1 MTVFSHT
8 ANSLE
13 MNPSQRPS
21 IKQTTGNISQRKR
34 VNAVFHGILL
44 LSILFSFLMLL
55 LLLKDVLNNGMK
67 FLNMDFLYNY
77 TSRFPAQAGIRAA
90 IAGTVYII
98 VLAVLLAFPV
108 GTGAAIYLEE
118 YAKKSRLSEFIKLN
132 INNLAGIPA
141 IVYGILGLTVYVR
154 FFGFGRSILSAAL
167 TMGTLILPI
176 IIVAASEAL
185 KTVPKELKEASYA
198 LGATRWQTISSVV
211 LPYAMP
217 GILTGTILAVSRGI
231 GEASPLIVIGG
242 AAGIW
247 FSPKSLLD
255 GFTTLPLQIYTWS
268 SQPQADFQMVAA
280 SGILV
285 LLMVLFI
292 INLAAII
299 LRNKYQDRIR
309 R

>member
-1 MTVFSHT
+1 MTVFPHT
-8 ANSLE
+8 ANSIKL
-13 MNPSQRPS
+13 NSNQRPS
-21 IKQTTGNISQRKR
+21 IKTTTGNIAKRKR
-34 VNAVFHGILL
+34 VNAVFHAILL
-44 LSILFSFLMLL
+44 LCIAFSFLMLF
-55 LLLKDVLNNGMK
+55 LLLKDVLQNGMK
-67 FLNMDFLYNY
+67 FLNIDFFYKY
-77 TSRFPAQAGIRAA
+77 TSRFPEQAGIRAA
-90 IAGTVYII
+90 MAGTVYII
-98 VLAVLLAFPV
+98 VLAVLIAFPI

-118 YAKKSRLSEFIKLN
+118 YAKKSKISEFIKLN

-141 IVYGILGLTVYVR
+141 IVYGILGLTLYVR
-154 FFGFGRSILSAAL
+154 FFGFGRSILSASL

-185 KTVPKELKEASYA
+185 KTVPKDLKEASYA
-198 LGATRWQTISSVV
+198 LGANRWQTIASVI
-211 LPYAMP
+211 LPYSMP

-231 GEASPLIVIGG
+231 GEAAPLIVIGG

-247 FSPKSLLD
+247 FSPKSLFD

-268 SQPQADFQMVAA
+268 SQPKADFQMVAA

-285 LLMVLFI
+285 LLMVLFT

>member
-1 MTVFSHT
+1 MTVFQHT
-8 ANSLE
+8 ANSIKL
-13 MNPSQRPS
+13 NSNQRPS
-21 IKQTTGNISQRKR
+21 IKTTTGNIAKRKR
-34 VNAVFHGILL
+34 VNAVFHAILL
-44 LSILFSFLMLL
+44 FCIAFSFLMLF
-55 LLLKDVLNNGMK
+55 LLLKDVLQNGMK
-67 FLNMDFLYNY
+67 FLNIDFLYKY
-77 TSRFPAQAGIRAA
+77 TSRFPDQAGIRAA
-90 IAGTVYII
+90 MAGTVYII
-98 VLAVLLAFPV
+98 VLAVLIAFPI

-118 YAKKSRLSEFIKLN
+118 YAKKSKISEFIKLN

-141 IVYGILGLTVYVR
+141 IVYGILGLTLYVR
-154 FFGFGRSILSAAL
+154 FFGFGRSILSASL

-185 KTVPKELKEASYA
+185 KTVPKDLKEASYA
-198 LGATRWQTISSVV
+198 LGATRWQTIASVI
-211 LPYAMP
+211 LPYSMP

-247 FSPKSLLD
+247 FSPKSLFD

-268 SQPQADFQMVAA
+268 SQPKADFQMVAA

-285 LLMVLFI
+285 LLMVLFT

>member
-1 MTVFSHT
+1 MTVFPHT
-8 ANSLE
+8 AKSLE
-13 MNPSQRPS
+13 INPVRRPS
-21 IKQTTGNISQRKR
+21 IKTTTGNISKRKR
-34 VNAVFHGILL
+34 INSVFHAILL
-44 LSILFSFLMLL
+44 LCILFSFLMLF
-55 LLLKDVLNNGMK
+55 LLLKDVISNGMK
-67 FLNMDFLYNY
+67 FLNIDFLYKY
-77 TSRFPAQAGIRAA
+77 TSRFPEQSGIRAA
-90 IAGTVYII
+90 IAGTIYII
-98 VLAVLLAFPV
+98 VLAAMLAFPI

-118 YAKKSRLSEFIKLN
+118 YAKKSKVSEFIKLN

-141 IVYGILGLTVYVR
+141 IVYGILGLTLYVR
-154 FFGFGRSILSAAL
+154 FFGFGRSIFAAAL

-185 KTVPKELKEASYA
+185 KTVPKDLKEASYA
-198 LGATRWQTISSVV
+198 LGATKWQTISSVI
-211 LPYAMP
+211 LPYSMP

-231 GEASPLIVIGG
+231 GEASPLVVIGG

-268 SQPQADFQMVAA
+268 SQPKADFQMVAA

-285 LLMVLFI
+285 LLMVLFT